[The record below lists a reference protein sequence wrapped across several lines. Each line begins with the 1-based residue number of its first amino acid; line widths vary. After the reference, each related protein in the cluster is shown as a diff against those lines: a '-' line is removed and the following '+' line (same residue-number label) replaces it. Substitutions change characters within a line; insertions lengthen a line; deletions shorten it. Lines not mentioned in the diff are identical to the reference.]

1 MLFKACAGLL
11 ASACALLLAGAAA
24 CAQDFPW
31 KPIRLIVPFAAG
43 GPVDVLAYCGQRR
56 GKVAVLEIF
65 DRLFPQT
72 LKTTGFDPQSLLIDE
87 NRVAM
92 LFTLSAIV
100 RESGRKVSY
109 RVAHFLRFLNDKVFE
124 FRSIIDS
131 FDAAEQ
137 VLGHSFNVSQYRS
150 HDPNAADDLIAV

>member
-1 MLFKACAGLL
+1 MDTVARSTVQAFYEAYLKLDTERV
-11 ASACALLLAGAAA
+11 
-24 CAQDFPW
+24 AQFLDADVDW
-31 KPIRLIVPFAAG
+31 IIS

-56 GKVAVLEIF
+56 GKAAVLEIF

-72 LKTTGFDPQSLLIDE
+72 LKTTSFDPQSLLIDE

-92 LFTLSAIV
+92 LVNLSAIV
-100 RESGRKVSY
+100 RETGRKVSY
-109 RVAHFLRFLNDKVFE
+109 RVAHFLRFRNDKVFE

-137 VLGHSFNVSQYRS
+137 VLGHSINVSQYRS
-150 HDPNAADDLIAV
+150 HTDANAAGDVIAV